1 MIKTKNLRMDTSQQ
15 DDILARNLKYLMNK
29 NTIDAGTL
37 GRNIDVAASTINGIR
52 RGGGNPTLGTVA
64 AIAQHFQLSISDLT
78 EKYIDGDA
86 IPVKSAHRIS
96 LITMKDIPIYL
107 KNPKRTERIMIT
119 ELGDTN
125 SENFFA
131 VSIDNNSLYPL
142 FEKGTVFIV
151 KKTKQVLD
159 GDIVLVDFGNASYC
173 FRRIFVESS
182 NYFFKPLID
191 TLQSPGSHTKQ
202 FTLVG
207 IVVKAI
213 QNFE

>member
-1 MIKTKNLRMDTSQQ
+1 MINTKNSRTDTGRQ
-15 DDILARNLKYLMNK
+15 DDILAHNLKYLMNK
-29 NTIDAGTL
+29 NTIDAGIL
-37 GRNIDVAASTINGIR
+37 GQKIDVAASTINGIR

-86 IPVKSAHRIS
+86 VPAKSAHRIS
-96 LITMKDIPIYL
+96 LITMKDIPTYL
-107 KNPKRTERIMIT
+107 KNPKRAERIMIT
-119 ELGDTN
+119 ELGDIH

-159 GDIVLVDFGNASYC
+159 GDIVLVDFGNVSYC

-182 NYFFKPLID
+182 NYFFKPLTD